1 MSKSKIL
8 KIACHLAKI
17 CLEARFSTLL
27 NKTSFALSQSTLTK
41 KFLFKRSSWNF
52 EMHKTIDKISFL
64 IVL

>member
-1 MSKSKIL
+1 MSLSKAL
-8 KIACHLAKI
+8 KIACYLAKI
-17 CLEARFSTLL
+17 CLEARFSMSL
-27 NKTSFALSQSTLTK
+27 NKTSFALLQLTLTK